1 MIGGKEK
8 MKIDKNLVINFNDIL
23 ADEKSFQPTY
33 NNQSFYESSE
43 ERLRFKFNELDS
55 EYCKENKFYKC
66 FDVDT
71 LEILKPKEWEELSK
85 MSLEDMMNNYVEK
98 YSWDWLGADFEDMDG
113 YLCFVMNHNRDVA
126 FSTIIRNDAEYMDI
140 YMHDVS
146 MYNEKEKEVYLKGLY
161 DARR

>member
-8 MKIDKNLVINFNDIL
+8 MKIDKNLVINFSDIL

-55 EYCKENKFYKC
+55 EYCKENKFYEC
-66 FDVDT
+66 FDEDT

-85 MSLEDMMNNYVEK
+85 MSLKDMMNNYVEK

-113 YLCFVMNHNRDVA
+113 YLSFVMKHNPDIA
-126 FSTIIRNDAEYMDI
+126 FSTVIRGQDEYMDI
-140 YMHDVS
+140 YIHELAQ
-146 MYNEKEKEVYLKGLY
+146 YNDREKEIYLRGLY